1 MNLIFGIILIFCY
14 MNFIFI
20 LSYNKKDD
28 QLIHIAWPIGIFFIS
43 LLYLVLL
50 KGFHFRQLFVTALIF
65 IWALRLTIYLVI
77 KSNSSFVD
85 FRFQKKTSWGKFWRL
100 RSYLQIYL
108 FNAILMFGISYPL
121 MLFEDHSYNP
131 ISILDFAGLLLWII
145 GILFE
150 SIADYQ
156 KAQFKSNPQN
166 HNKVCTEGFW
176 RISRHPNYFGEC
188 CIWWGIFLL
197 MLNVK
202 DYSIIIY
209 SPLCISLQLFF
220 INGIFSIERSKK
232 ELLDFQLYKKQTS
245 IFFPW
250 FYKS

>member
-14 MNFIFI
+14 MNFIYI
-20 LSYNKKDD
+20 LSYQKKED

-50 KGFHFRQLFVTALIF
+50 KGFHFRQLFVTALIL
-65 IWALRLTIYLVI
+65 IWALRLTIYLI
-77 KSNSSFVD
+77 IRSNND
-85 FRFQKKTSWGKFWRL
+85 YTENRYAKKTSWGKFWRL
-100 RSYLQIYL
+100 RSYFQIY
-108 FNAILMFGISYPL
+108 FVNALLMFAVSYPL

-131 ISILDFAGLLLWII
+131 LSLLDFAGLLLWII

-156 KAQFKSNPQN
+156 KAQFKSNPE
-166 HNKVCTEGFW
+166 NKDKIMTEGLW
-176 RISRHPNYFGEC
+176 RYSRHPNYFGEY

-209 SPLCISLQLFF
+209 SPMCISLQLFF
-220 INGIFSIERSKK
+220 VNGILALEKSKK
-232 ELLDFQLYKKQTS
+232 DHLEFQIYKKQTS
-245 IFFPW
+245 ILIPW